1 MPSLNGSGRKAE
13 LQRIAE
19 ENQLL
24 LKRIQ
29 AVRPQPGFGCET
41 TTRPASSP
49 LGFVSSDSL
58 GALTPSQACL
68 RAC

>member
-19 ENQLL
+19 ENQQL

-29 AVRPQPGFGCET
+29 AVRPKPGFWLPKP
-41 TTRPASSP
+41 RRSRQA
-49 LGFVSSDSL
+49 
-58 GALTPSQACL
+58 AL
-68 RAC
+68 